1 MYKINNMKKI
11 IIVALGVLF
20 MQNSFAQTKVDRSK
34 KPAAGPAPVIS
45 FKDPVTFTMPN
56 GMTVMVVENHK
67 LPKVRATLNIDAGPI
82 TEGKKAGLLDLMGG
96 MLGEGTTNMSKDK
109 FDESVDA
116 IGADV
121 NLFSSGGS
129 ASALTRYF
137 EKAFML
143 MTDGLKNPSF
153 LQASFEKLKS
163 QTITGLK
170 SSEKSTT
177 AIAGRVS
184 QALSYGKNTAQGEF
198 TTEESVK
205 ALTLNDVKEA
215 YKNYITPS
223 RSYLTFVGDITPAV
237 AKDLASK
244 AFGNWAGKKLN
255 LEVQPIIKNPSK
267 TEINFIDLPTAV
279 QGELS
284 AGNVIS
290 NPMSG
295 KDYHTLLM
303 ANQILGGGAE
313 SKLFMNLREKHGF
326 TYGAYSSIGSG
337 RFQSLFKAGAAV
349 RTDKV
354 DSAVQEMMNE
364 IVNMREGK
372 ITEDELTMAKA
383 KYNGSFA
390 LGMEDPSRAATY
402 ASNILIN
409 NLPKDFYRTYLQKIN
424 AVTVDDVK
432 RAAKNYFSDANARII
447 IVGNGKKIIPSLMRL
462 GYPIKKYDKWA
473 EPVVDEV
480 KDTKVAETGNTSDAV
495 SGNSIIQDYLKAI
508 GGREEAMKITSMNST
523 LAMDMMGMQ
532 ITGTE
537 KKMAPNKII
546 TEFKMGPN
554 TVYKKVFDG
563 GKGST
568 LQGPQKADFTE
579 AEIKEAL
586 DDKGIIP
593 QLFYNNK
600 EYIGKGKVGDEE
612 TYRLKVIFPSGRTSV
627 QQYSVKTGLLL
638 QEETTQKQGDNDIA
652 TTIEYKD
659 YKKVGALLLPHNII
673 ASADGQEFNMKAIE
687 IKLNEAVNEGDFK

>member
-1 MYKINNMKKI
+1 MKKI
-11 IIVALGVLF
+11 IIVACSLF
-20 MQNSFAQTKVDRSK
+20 LLQNSFAQVKIDRSI
-34 KPAAGPAPVIS
+34 KPAAGPAPTIT

-67 LPKVRATLNIDAGPI
+67 LPKVRASLNIDRGPI
-82 TEGKKAGLLDLMGG
+82 TEGKKAGLLDMMGG

-109 FDESVDA
+109 FDEAVDA

-121 NLFSSGGS
+121 NLYSGGGS

-143 MTDGLKNPSF
+143 MADGLKNPSF
-153 LQASFEKLKS
+153 PQASFEKLKT

-170 SSEKSTT
+170 SNEKSAA

-184 QALSYGKNTAQGEF
+184 QALSFGKTTAQGEF
-198 TTEESVK
+198 TTEASVK
-205 ALTLNDVKEA
+205 ALTLDDIKNA
-215 YKNYITPS
+215 YKNYVTPS
-223 RSYLTFVGDITPAV
+223 RSYLTFVGDITPAT
-237 AKDLASK
+237 AKALVTK
-244 AFGNWAGKKLN
+244 AFANWTGKKLE
-255 LEVQPIIKNPSK
+255 LETLTAIKNPEK
-267 TEINFIDLPTAV
+267 TEIDFVDLPTAV

-284 AGNVIS
+284 AGNIVS
-290 NPMSG
+290 NPMGG
-295 KDYHTLLM
+295 KDYHALLL

-354 DSAVQEMMNE
+354 DSAVQEMVAE
-364 IVNMREGK
+364 ILNMRDGK
-372 ITEDELTMAKA
+372 VTEEELAIAKA

-424 AVTVDDVK
+424 AVTIDDIK
-432 RAAKNYFSDANARII
+432 RVSKNYFSESNARIV

-462 GYPIKKYDKWA
+462 GYPIKKYDKYADPVA
-473 EPVVDEV
+473 EEV
-480 KDTKVAETGNTSDAV
+480 KELKVAETPNNTDAV
-495 SGNSIIQDYLKAI
+495 SGNSIIQDYFKAI
-508 GGREEAMKITSMNST
+508 GGKEEAAKITSMVSIIG
-523 LAMDMMGMQ
+523 MEMMGRQ
-532 ITGTE
+532 ITGVE
-537 KKMAPNKII
+537 KKMAPNKSL
-546 TEFKMGPN
+546 TEMKMGEM

-563 GKGST
+563 TKGFT
-568 LQGPQKADFTE
+568 QQGPQKADFNE
-579 AEIKEAL
+579 GEIKEAL
-586 DDKGIIP
+586 DEKGVIP
-593 QLFYNNK
+593 QLYYNNK

-627 QQYSVKTGLLL
+627 QQYSAKTGLLL
-638 QEETTQKQGDNDIA
+638 QEETTSKEGDVEITS
-652 TTIEYKD
+652 TTEYKD
-659 YKKVGALLLPHNII
+659 YKKVGNLLFPHNII
-673 ASADGQEFNMKAIE
+673 SSADGQEFNIKISE
-687 IKLNEAVNEGDFK
+687 IKLNTGVTEADFQ